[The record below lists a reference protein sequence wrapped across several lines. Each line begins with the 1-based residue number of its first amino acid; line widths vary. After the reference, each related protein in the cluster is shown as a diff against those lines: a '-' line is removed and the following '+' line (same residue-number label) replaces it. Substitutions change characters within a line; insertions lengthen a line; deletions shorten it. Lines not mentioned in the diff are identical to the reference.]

1 MLTLGAIDDLF
12 TRLNLRS
19 IDGEKPSSSFSYYS
33 RLKSSSTWLG
43 LNHIIKEKI
52 KECILSLSLFSVAMQ
67 MWTLARFLPLAIG
80 HIVPEGN
87 EYWENFLHLLDIMD
101 VLFARCIPTE
111 LCGYLISDHHSTFR
125 SLYPNVSIT
134 LKMHSMVHM
143 PRLIMQ
149 SVSISSF
156 P

>member
-1 MLTLGAIDDLF
+1 
-12 TRLNLRS
+12 
-19 IDGEKPSSSFSYYS
+19 
-33 RLKSSSTWLG
+33 
-43 LNHIIKEKI
+43 
-52 KECILSLSLFSVAMQ
+52 MQ

-87 EYWENFLHLLDIMD
+87 EYWENFLRLLDIMD

-111 LCGYLISDHHSTFR
+111 LCGYLESLISDHHSTFR

-149 SVSISSF
+149 SVSIPSF